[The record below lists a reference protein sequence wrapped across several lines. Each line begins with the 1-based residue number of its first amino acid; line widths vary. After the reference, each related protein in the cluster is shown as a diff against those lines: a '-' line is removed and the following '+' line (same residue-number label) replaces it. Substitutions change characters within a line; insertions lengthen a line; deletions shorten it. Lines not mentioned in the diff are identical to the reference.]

1 MNDFEQAILLLR
13 HPLNA
18 IMSDFNDEWPH
29 GDKKGYASLEVYH
42 RAHFSQ
48 LAIEHYLPLWENFYD
63 SVLQNYE
70 NPLLVVQYE
79 DVKRNFIKEMERI
92 LTFLGF
98 SMTAEIKSCL
108 MEDSIGH
115 FKRKTRPQ
123 EEIDQ
128 IYKNFTME
136 QLDGIQDTYLKY
148 VKKFEAKMINLQIRQ
163 NLENKYRKDKTC

>member
-42 RAHFSQ
+42 RAYFSK
-48 LAIEHYLPLWENFYD
+48 LAIEHYLPLWEKFYD

-79 DVKRNFIKEMERI
+79 DVKRNFIDEMERI

-98 SMTAEIKSCL
+98 RMTAEIKSCL
-108 MEDSIGH
+108 IEDSIGH

-136 QLDGIQDTYLKY
+136 QLDGIQNTYLKY
-148 VKKFEAKMINLQIRQ
+148 VEKFEAKLIDLKIRQ
-163 NLENKYRKDKTC
+163 NLKNKYKTC